1 MMNKRFLSLTSAVAL
16 MIPLIANAMG
26 IQVIIDG
33 KTVTFA
39 DVPQSAWFAA
49 DVRAAAEAGIV
60 NGYKD
65 RRGMLTGKYGPAND
79 ITIGEALKIAVEG
92 AGYDEDLYASKI
104 QSGFQHWASP
114 YVSVA
119 KGEGFLVIDARTR
132 LDKAATRSEVAAI
145 FTSAFHVN
153 MESVQ
158 LDTRYDDVSAGT
170 EFASSIEALSRDKV
184 VSGDTDIDGQ
194 AVGTF
199 RPTQNINR
207 AEVAKIVMQARA
219 AYGTP
224 GLGRTPS
231 EEQGGGTENEQ
242 NIVTYTDEG
251 FSPLILRIKKG
262 DTVTFK
268 NDSTTGLW
276 VASNPHPTH
285 TSLPGFDADHTLI
298 NGETYM
304 YTFTQIGSWGFHN
317 HLNSRFQGTI
327 VVE

>member
-1 MMNKRFLSLTSAVAL
+1 MAAAMLL
-16 MIPLIANAMG
+16 PLVANAMG
-26 IQVIIDG
+26 VQAIIDG
-33 KTVTFA
+33 KTVVFI
-39 DVPQSAWFAA
+39 DVAQSAWYATY
-49 DVRAAAEAGIV
+49 VRDAAEAGIV

-65 RRGMLTGKYGPAND
+65 SRGMLTGKFGPGND

-92 AGYDEDLYASKI
+92 AGYDEDLFASKI

-119 KGEGFLVIDARTR
+119 KGEGFLVINARTR
-132 LDKAATRSEVAAI
+132 LDKAATRAEVSAI
-145 FTSAFHVN
+145 FTSAFGVN
-153 MESVQ
+153 LEGLSS
-158 LDTRYDDVSAGT
+158 DTRYTDVESST
-170 EFASSIEALSRDKV
+170 EFAASIEALSRDTV
-184 VSGDTDIDGQ
+184 VSGDTDIEGR
-194 AVGTF
+194 ATGTF

-224 GLGRTPS
+224 GEGREPS
-231 EEQGGGTENEQ
+231 EEQGGTENEE
-242 NIVTYTDEG
+242 NMVTYTDDG
-251 FSPLILRIKKG
+251 FSPTILRVKKG

-268 NDSTTGLW
+268 NMSTTGLW
-276 VASNPHPTH
+276 VASNPHPEH
-285 TSLPGFDADHTLI
+285 TSLLGFDSDRTLI

-304 YTFTQIGSWGFHN
+304 YTFTQIGSWSYHN

>member
-16 MIPLIANAMG
+16 IVPLMANAMG
-26 IQVIIDG
+26 IQVIING
-33 KTVTFA
+33 ETVTFA

-49 DVRAAAEAGIV
+49 DVRTAAEAGIV

-65 RRGMLTGKYGPAND
+65 SRGKLTGKYGPSND

-92 AGYDEDLYASKI
+92 AGSDEDLYASKI

-119 KGEGFLVIDARTR
+119 KGEHFLAIDARTR

-145 FTSAFHVN
+145 FTSAFLVN
-153 MESVQ
+153 VENVQ
-158 LDTRYDDVSAGT
+158 LDTRYKDVSAST
-170 EFASSIEALSRDKV
+170 AFAASIEALSRDKV
-184 VSGDTDIDGQ
+184 VSGDTDIDAQ
-194 AVGTF
+194 PTGTF

-207 AEVAKIVMQARA
+207 AEVAKIVMQARV

-224 GLGRTPS
+224 GKDRTPS
-231 EEQGGGTENEQ
+231 EEQGGGNEQ

-251 FSPLILRIKKG
+251 FSPLILRVKKG

-268 NDSTTGLW
+268 NTSTTGLW

-285 TSLPGFDADHTLI
+285 TDLPGLDADHTLI

>member
-1 MMNKRFLSLTSAVAL
+1 MRNRFLSILSAFAL
-16 MIPLIANAMG
+16 LIPLAVQAMG

-33 KTVTFA
+33 KTVIFV
-39 DVPQSAWFAA
+39 DVPQSAWFATH
-49 DVRAAAEAGIV
+49 VRTAAEAGIV
-60 NGYKD
+60 SGYKD
-65 RRGMLTGKYGPAND
+65 SRGMLTGKFGPSND

-119 KGEGFLVIDARTR
+119 KGEAFLVINPRTR
-132 LDKAATRSEVAAI
+132 LDKAALRSEVAAI
-145 FTSAFHVN
+145 FTSAFLVN
-153 MESVQ
+153 TENGE
-158 LDTRYDDVSAGT
+158 LGTRYGDVSAST
-170 EFASSIEALSRDKV
+170 EFATAIEALSRDGV

-199 RPTQNINR
+199 RHSDNINR
-207 AEVAKIVMQARA
+207 AEVAKMVILARA
-219 AYGTP
+219 TYGTP
-224 GLGRTPS
+224 GKDRVPS
-231 EEQGGGTENEQ
+231 EEQGGGTENEL

-251 FSPLILRIKKG
+251 FSPLILRVKKG

-268 NDSTTGLW
+268 NTSTTGLW
-276 VASNPHPTH
+276 VASNPHPAH
-285 TSLPGFDADHTLI
+285 TALLGFDADRTLI

-317 HLNSRFQGTI
+317 HLNARFQGTI